1 MAGQMTAEEYEELPA
16 AGAMQ
21 CPHCGEMLSLE
32 EVFLQLTGKDK
43 EAAAVPAD
51 TGAQS

>member
-1 MAGQMTAEEYEELPA
+1 MTAEEYEELPA

-32 EVFLQLTGKDK
+32 EVFLHVAKGWLQDNV
-43 EAAAVPAD
+43 ER
-51 TGAQS
+51 Q